1 MWNLF
6 TENPRV
12 GSSILPLATILLET
26 PDQVAEVGERIQGAV
41 NHRDYA

>member
-6 TENPRV
+6 TENSRV
-12 GSSILPLATILLET
+12 GSSILPLDTILLET
-26 PDQVAEVGERIQGAV
+26 VDRAAAGGERIQGAV